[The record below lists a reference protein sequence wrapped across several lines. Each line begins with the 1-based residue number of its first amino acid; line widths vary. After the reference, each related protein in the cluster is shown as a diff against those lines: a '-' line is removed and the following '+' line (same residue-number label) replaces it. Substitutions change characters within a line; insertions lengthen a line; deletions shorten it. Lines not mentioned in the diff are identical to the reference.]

1 MSDSLAIQVGG
12 SHYKNLGIQPIEFG
26 MVNRYDP
33 AAFSTLKYVTRHA
46 AKNGK
51 QDLEKARHFVQLRRD
66 LLVKKPD
73 TRFYVA
79 LNIIDVR
86 DYCTSNK
93 LPFMETAILCDLH
106 LWAMGQAGLR
116 PHVIADFLVQKI
128 DKLIEDRYPESA
140 E

>member
-1 MSDSLAIQVGG
+1 MSDSLAKQVGG
-12 SHYKNLGIQPIEFG
+12 SHYKSLGIEPFEFG

-33 AAFSTLKYVTRHA
+33 VAFTALKYITRHA
-46 AKNGK
+46 QKNGK
-51 QDLEKARHFVQLRRD
+51 QDLLKARHCVQYRRD
-66 LLVKKPD
+66 LLVKEPD